1 MTGSTTNPNRGN
13 RRRPRGQAQGR
24 ASRGNH
30 AAFSSPILD
39 GEIANCRLLGQT
51 VSSSS
56 PQSPPTGI
64 FTSMWASPAPAS
76 SSQSEATPSAAPVIA
91 FQRYFPQSR
100 CFVWPFQEPLGSN
113 VRWD

>member
-24 ASRGNH
+24 ASRG
-30 AAFSSPILD
+30 
-39 GEIANCRLLGQT
+39 QT

-64 FTSMWASPAPAS
+64 FTNMWASPAPAS